1 MYGTPWPRVLGAFW
15 IIEQTTRLL
24 QTVEEALLS
33 TLSRCQVNLLG
44 WLLSVQR
51 KAKDRLDIGK
61 KSSGIARGGCP
72 AGVTA
77 AKMEGKQKSGL
88 LQ

>member
-1 MYGTPWPRVLGAFW
+1 MYWTPWPRVLGAFW

-24 QTVEEALLS
+24 QTVEGALLS
-33 TLSRCQVNLLG
+33 TLSRYQVNLL
-44 WLLSVQR
+44 WRLLSVQW

-61 KSSGIARGGCP
+61 ESSGIARGGCP
-72 AGVTA
+72 AGATV
-77 AKMEGKQKSGL
+77 AKTEGQQKSGL